1 MHFAL
6 QMDLVGQVEGCDCI
20 LVDDMI
26 DTAGTLCSAA
36 DELRAMGARSVY
48 AYATHGCVCLALARR
63 CGWIQAGCRG
73 WIEMLTRG
81 AVQAVQL
88 AGGRPHRRLGAK
100 ANLRLGSSIAR
111 ALKRGV
117 RAQSLVEVVVANTIL
132 LRVRAC
138 GLRWRELRACLRVPR
153 PNSAP
158 PAAQEEVRENT
169 TKIQVLSVG
178 PLLAEVR
185 GPRRP
190 CLPRRSPA
198 HPARRRPS
206 AGCTPASPSR

>member
-1 MHFAL
+1 
-6 QMDLVGQVEGCDCI
+6 MDLVGQVEGCDCI

-36 DELRAMGARSVY
+36 DELQAMGARSVY

-63 CGWIQAGCRG
+63 CCWIQARCCG

-81 AVQAVQL
+81 RRAGCSTRRRSTASKTRCESEPSARLFHCPGAETWGARAVLGRSGGGKHDSA
-88 AGGRPHRRLGAK
+88 AGTRMASGGASCARVCVCPRPH
-100 ANLRLGSSIAR
+100 
-111 ALKRGV
+111 
-117 RAQSLVEVVVANTIL
+117 
-132 LRVRAC
+132 
-138 GLRWRELRACLRVPR
+138 
-153 PNSAP
+153 SAP
-158 PAAQEEVRENT
+158 PAAQEEVQENT

-190 CLPRRSPA
+190 CWPRRSPA